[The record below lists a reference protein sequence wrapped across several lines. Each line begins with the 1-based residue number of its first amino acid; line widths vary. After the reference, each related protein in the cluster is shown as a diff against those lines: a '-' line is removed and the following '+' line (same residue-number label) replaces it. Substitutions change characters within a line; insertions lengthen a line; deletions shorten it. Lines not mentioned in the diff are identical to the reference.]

1 MRCAL
6 ALVFVL
12 TSAALSPDVRAATP
26 ETAVPEVSRPAPPPP
41 PKPAVPPFPWLN
53 PDGSIKQSAV
63 VDAQRRLLAWYNE
76 LLGLKLRLSETEH
89 FLFFSELDP
98 STVAQFQE
106 LGESAYKNAVSQ
118 MGIPPDDPI
127 WDGKCVVVLLRSKEE
142 MAQAENAFG
151 RPWMDVEEGGF
162 VCTHYEGG
170 GPKPSYAWT
179 ARRIRLHV
187 MAEGVDEATLRE
199 SFRNRVIL
207 RIIEMYLRGED
218 SPDWLFWGLHNC
230 LRAVDMPA
238 RKDYY
243 WRIVMPTAAE
253 SGVPAQLVEG
263 NHPARTTEEV
273 CFAAEIVDYLIT
285 AGPAKFNRL
294 LCQMRVL
301 AQGRSLRNEHFG
313 LALKEAYGFDPAELV
328 RLWRNHAAELLKRQA
343 PSASTPTI
351 VIDLR
356 LPNPPRS
363 LTLDRTGFVV
373 PRTCL
378 NVDGAVNQ
386 DLVAEGQKKRLDVIN
401 RSLNM
406 RLALSETPHFLI
418 FSESNT
424 AVTAEFVKGCELLYW
439 NLCDQ
444 FGLDRKERVWDG
456 KCILLLF
463 EGRPGFSAYAERFD
477 GLAVDGVR
485 GYCSWE
491 MRRPVQTM
499 PQLVHISLF
508 LQGNPPRE
516 MRGIFAHECTHA
528 FLDLFVRG
536 ERLPRWL
543 DEGLAMYMM
552 TINDP
557 ALASDYWSRAKAV
570 NSPGY
575 SPSALLGDKSFK
587 TPTWDDY
594 TVAYTLV
601 DCLLKGGGAQKFRQM
616 LVLLKEGKDPDTA
629 LKKVFGYDS
638 TGFAKYWN
646 AYMARA
652 RPPKPR

>member
-6 ALVFVL
+6 AIVFVL
-12 TSAALSPDVRAATP
+12 TLAGLYPDVWAAAP
-26 ETAVPEVSRPAPPPP
+26 ETPVPDVSRPAPAPP
-41 PKPAVPPFPWLN
+41 PKPEFPPFPRLN
-53 PDGSIKQSAV
+53 PDGPIKQSAV
-63 VDAQRRLLAWYNE
+63 VDMQRGLLAWYNE
-76 LLGLKLRLSETEH
+76 LIGIKLRLSETEH

-106 LGESAYKNAVSQ
+106 WSESVYKNAVSQ
-118 MGIPPDDPI
+118 MCIPPDDHI

-142 MAQAENAFG
+142 MAHAESAFVS
-151 RPWMDVEEGGF
+151 DVDQGI
-162 VCTHYEGG
+162 VMSTHCEAGVQPG
-170 GPKPSYAWT
+170 SAWK
-179 ARRIRLHV
+179 ARRILIHV
-187 MAEGVDEATLRE
+187 MAEGLDDATLRE
-199 SFRNRVIL
+199 RFRDQLIRDNIR
-207 RIIEMYLRGED
+207 MYIYG
-218 SPDWLFWGLHNC
+218 PCPNWLSQGLLNC
-230 LRAVDMPA
+230 VRAVDNPA
-238 RKDYY
+238 RKDYF
-243 WRIVMPTAAE
+243 WRMVMPTASE
-253 SGVPAQLVEG
+253 SGVPAELAEDNQR
-263 NHPARTTEEV
+263 PRTTEDV
-273 CFAAEIVDYLIT
+273 CFAAAIVDYLIT
-285 AGPAKFNRL
+285 AGPAKFNQL
-294 LCQMRVL
+294 LCHIR
-301 AQGRSLRNEHFG
+301 RNEYFG

-356 LPNPPRS
+356 LPNPPS
-363 LTLDRTGFVV
+363 SFTLARTGFLV

-378 NVDGAVNQ
+378 GVKGGVNQ
-386 DLVAEGQKKRLDVIN
+386 DAVVEGQKNRLDAIN
-401 RSLNM
+401 SNLKT
-406 RLALSETPHFLI
+406 RLTLSETPHFLI
-418 FSESNT
+418 FSESNPT
-424 AVTAEFVKGCELLYW
+424 VTAEFVKGCELLYG

-477 GLAVDGVR
+477 GLAADGVR

-516 MRGIFAHECTHA
+516 MRSVFAHEGTHA

-557 ALASDYWSRAKAV
+557 ALASDYWSRAMAV
-570 NSPGY
+570 NSQGY
-575 SPSALLGDKSFK
+575 SPSAMLGDKSFK
-587 TPTWDDY
+587 TLTWDGY

-601 DCLLKGGGAQKFRQM
+601 DCLLKGGGGQKFRQM

-646 AYMARA
+646 AYMARTK
-652 RPPKPR
+652 PPKPR